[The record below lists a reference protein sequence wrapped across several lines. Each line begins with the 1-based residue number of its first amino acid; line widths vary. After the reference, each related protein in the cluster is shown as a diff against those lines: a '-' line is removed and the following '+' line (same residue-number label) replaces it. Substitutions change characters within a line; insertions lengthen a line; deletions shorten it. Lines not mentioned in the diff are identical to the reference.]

1 MVIHLTLTALDRVY
15 NHLLH
20 TENFY
25 GYFFE
30 YAKPKEKPKPM
41 PKEEPV
47 VYVRDLEADKPEA
60 QPNEKVTYKVTKY
73 SQEKVTENDK
83 KRIQWAIKIDGK
95 QEVLKEKGEKLVLTI
110 KEEWAGKE
118 IIVMPFLVKP
128 DEERV
133 SKKTRVSIFNYGR
146 AMMFILTD
154 ELLPTGKLV
163 RKVVVPP
170 SKKIFNFIRSNQY
183 EMFGM
188 SATDP
193 LADITIG
200 EHAFGKKPSP
210 YISAST
216 LSKGAPNIMGSPQYI
231 DIAKAEAAG
240 CKIYTTNEIIQDLRR
255 MQKEAPSINAKT
267 NLEKLINVI
276 SNTEKE
282 VLIKGNI
289 PPSAIKSSTTMN
301 ITKGLRVLNIIGI
314 VISAYEVEQAV
325 EKSIKK
331 ESVKPIAA
339 ETIRQV
345 GGWASAIAGAKVG
358 AVGGTLLGIETGP
371 GAILFGA
378 GGAIIFGVAGYLGA
392 DWIADYIDE
401 N

>member
-1 MVIHLTLTALDRVY
+1 
-15 NHLLH
+15 
-20 TENFY
+20 
-25 GYFFE
+25 
-30 YAKPKEKPKPM
+30 
-41 PKEEPV
+41 
-47 VYVRDLEADKPEA
+47 
-60 QPNEKVTYKVTKY
+60 
-73 SQEKVTENDK
+73 
-83 KRIQWAIKIDGK
+83 
-95 QEVLKEKGEKLVLTI
+95 
-110 KEEWAGKE
+110 
-118 IIVMPFLVKP
+118 
-128 DEERV
+128 
-133 SKKTRVSIFNYGR
+133 
-146 AMMFILTD
+146 
-154 ELLPTGKLV
+154 
-163 RKVVVPP
+163 
-170 SKKIFNFIRSNQY
+170 
-183 EMFGM
+183 
-188 SATDP
+188 
-193 LADITIG
+193 
-200 EHAFGKKPSP
+200 
-210 YISAST
+210 
-216 LSKGAPNIMGSPQYI
+216 MGSPQYI

>member
-1 MVIHLTLTALDRVY
+1 
-15 NHLLH
+15 
-20 TENFY
+20 
-25 GYFFE
+25 
-30 YAKPKEKPKPM
+30 
-41 PKEEPV
+41 
-47 VYVRDLEADKPEA
+47 
-60 QPNEKVTYKVTKY
+60 
-73 SQEKVTENDK
+73 
-83 KRIQWAIKIDGK
+83 
-95 QEVLKEKGEKLVLTI
+95 
-110 KEEWAGKE
+110 
-118 IIVMPFLVKP
+118 
-128 DEERV
+128 
-133 SKKTRVSIFNYGR
+133 
-146 AMMFILTD
+146 
-154 ELLPTGKLV
+154 
-163 RKVVVPP
+163 
-170 SKKIFNFIRSNQY
+170 
-183 EMFGM
+183 
-188 SATDP
+188 
-193 LADITIG
+193 
-200 EHAFGKKPSP
+200 
-210 YISAST
+210 
-216 LSKGAPNIMGSPQYI
+216 MGSPQYI

-378 GGAIIFGVAGYLGA
+378 GGAIILGLQ
-392 DWIADYIDE
+392 DI
-401 N
+401 